1 MKKVIK
7 VIIILVIIFAVI
19 AGITFAGIKFV
30 DGLKEDKEEYNAKK
44 EMDNINANLIIE
56 SVNLAYE
63 TAMGNNLGV
72 YPTLEQVKEN
82 FANEHAKWEED
93 NKIVSDSFEC
103 SVNTDNKLLVV
114 KCLDYQTNNS
124 LKLRN

>member
-1 MKKVIK
+1 MKKVI
-7 VIIILVIIFAVI
+7 ISLVIIFAVI

>member
-114 KCLDYQTNNS
+114 KCLDQQTNNS